1 MKKLFLIVLSA
12 FLLVGCSTS
21 HLENG
26 KESVVKFDEGGISAE
41 DLYNKLKS
49 QYGVSTLLDLI
60 DEELLSRE
68 YKSTDDE
75 NTYVRNVV
83 SSYKKQWGDQYL
95 TNIQNY
101 YGVKDEDSFKD
112 MLRLSYKRNEWLKDY
127 AKDSVTDKE
136 IEEYYDS
143 EVVGDMELKH
153 ILIKVDT
160 SSTSSDSEK
169 TEAEKKALETA
180 KEVIKKLNDGES
192 FDDLAKEYSDDS
204 ANKDN
209 GGSLGTVKFNDNYDT
224 SFMEAAKELKTNT
237 YSDEPVKSQ
246 YGYHI
251 IFKVSQQEKK
261 DLDSVKDD
269 IISVISEEKINNETN
284 FSTKALLNLRE
295 KYGIKITDSDLK
307 DSYNERFGLN

>member
-1 MKKLFLIVLSA
+1 MKKLFLMVLSA

-83 SSYKKQWGDQYL
+83 SSYKKQWKDQYL

-209 GGSLGTVKFNDNYDT
+209 GGSLGTVKFNDNYDAN
-224 SFMEAAKELKTNT
+224 FMEAAKELKTNT

>member
-101 YGVKDEDSFKD
+101 YGVKDEDAFKD

-295 KYGIKITDSDLK
+295 KYGIKITDSELK

>member
-160 SSTSSDSEK
+160 SSTSSDSDK

-261 DLDSVKDD
+261 DLDSVKND

>member
-49 QYGVSTLLDLI
+49 QYGVNTLLDLI

-101 YGVKDEDSFKD
+101 YGVKDEDAFKD
-112 MLRLSYKRNEWLKDY
+112 MLKLSYKRNEWLKDY

-209 GGSLGTVKFNDNYDT
+209 GGSLGTVKFNDNYDA

-284 FSTKALLNLRE
+284 FSTKSLLNLRE
-295 KYGIKITDSDLK
+295 KYGIKITDSELK

>member
-83 SSYKKQWGDQYL
+83 SSYKKQWKDQYL

-101 YGVKDEDSFKD
+101 YGVKDEDAFKD

-209 GGSLGTVKFNDNYDT
+209 GGSLGTVKFNDNYDAN
-224 SFMEAAKELKTNT
+224 FMEAAKELKTNT

-295 KYGIKITDSDLK
+295 KYGIKITDSELK

>member
-83 SSYKKQWGDQYL
+83 SSYKKQWGDQFL

-101 YGVKDEDSFKD
+101 YGVKDEDAFKD

-192 FDDLAKEYSDDS
+192 FDELAKEYSDDS

-209 GGSLGTVKFNDNYDT
+209 GGSLGTVKFNDNYDA

-295 KYGIKITDSDLK
+295 KYGIKITDSELK

>member
-49 QYGVSTLLDLI
+49 QYGVNTLLDLI

-83 SSYKKQWGDQYL
+83 SSYKKQWKDQYL

-101 YGVKDEDSFKD
+101 YGVKDEDAFKD
-112 MLRLSYKRNEWLKDY
+112 MLKLSYKRNEWLKDY

-209 GGSLGTVKFNDNYDT
+209 GGSLGTVKFNDNYDAN
-224 SFMEAAKELKTNT
+224 FMEAAKELKTNT

>member
-1 MKKLFLIVLSA
+1 MKKLFLIILSA

-41 DLYNKLKS
+41 DLYDKLKD
-49 QYGVSTLLDLI
+49 QYGVSTLIDLI
-60 DEELLSRE
+60 DEELLGRE
-68 YKSTDDE
+68 YKTTDDE

-83 SSYKKQWGDQYL
+83 SSYKKQWGDDYI
-95 TNIQNY
+95 TNIQTY
-101 YGVKDEDSFKD
+101 YGVKDEESFKE

-127 AKDSVTDKE
+127 AKESVTDKE
-136 IEEYYDS
+136 IEEYYDT

-153 ILIKVDT
+153 ILIKIDT

-180 KEVIKKLNDGES
+180 KEIITKLNNGEK
-192 FDDLAKEYSDDS
+192 FNDLAKEYSDDS
-204 ANKDN
+204 SNKDN
-209 GGSLGTVKFNDNYDT
+209 GGSLGTVSFNDNYD
-224 SFMEAAKELKTNT
+224 SNFMEAAKKLDVNT
-237 YSDEPVKSQ
+237 YSSEPVKSQ

-251 IFKVSQQEKK
+251 IYKVKQADKK
-261 DLDSVKDD
+261 ELDSIKDD
-269 IISVISEEKINNETN
+269 IISVISEEKIANETN
-284 FSTKALLNLRE
+284 FSTKALLKLRE
-295 KYGIKITDSDLK
+295 KYGIKITDSNLK

>member
-261 DLDSVKDD
+261 DLDSVKND

>member
-101 YGVKDEDSFKD
+101 YGVKDEDAFKD

-209 GGSLGTVKFNDNYDT
+209 GGSLGTVKFNDNYDS

-261 DLDSVKDD
+261 DLNSVKDD

-295 KYGIKITDSDLK
+295 KYGIKITDSELK